1 MDSNLPA
8 HYWRHMLE
16 RAQFRRQKFVKKAAW
31 SAEDLVE
38 VEELENIIQNYE
50 EMLEWC
56 DIRDNDYWSWAQWQA
71 HLEERKK
78 PKVNEVIGPLPDEDI
93 F

>member
-8 HYWRHMLE
+8 HYWRDMLE
-16 RAQFRRQKFVKKAAW
+16 RAQSRRQKFVKKGAW

-38 VEELENIIQNYE
+38 VEELEEIIQHYN

-56 DIRDNDYWSWAQWQA
+56 DIRDNDYWAWEQWV
-71 HLEERKK
+71 HYLEERKK
-78 PKVNEVIGPLPDEDI
+78 PKVNEVIGVLPDEDI

>member
-1 MDSNLPA
+1 
-8 HYWRHMLE
+8 MLE
-16 RAQFRRQKFVKKAAW
+16 RAECRRQKFVKKGAW

-38 VEELENIIQNYE
+38 VEELEEIIQHYN

-56 DIRDNDYWSWAQWQA
+56 DIRDNDYWSWEQWVH

-78 PKVNEVIGPLPDEDI
+78 PKVNEIIGVLPDEDI

>member
-8 HYWRHMLE
+8 HYWRFMLE
-16 RAQFRRQKFVKKAAW
+16 RAQWRRQKFVKKAAW

-38 VEELENIIQNYE
+38 VEELEEIIQHNE

-56 DIRDNDYWSWAQWQA
+56 DIRDNDYWSWDQWQA
-71 HLEERKK
+71 HLEERKR
-78 PKVNEVIGPLPDEDI
+78 PKVNEVIGTLPIEDI

>member
-8 HYWRHMLE
+8 HYWRYMLE
-16 RAQFRRQKFVKKAAW
+16 RAQFRRQKFVKKGAW

-38 VEELENIIQNYE
+38 VEELLEIIQHYE

-56 DIRDNDYWSWAQWQA
+56 DIRDNDYWSWNQWQA
-71 HLEERKK
+71 HLEKRKK
-78 PKVNEVIGPLPDEDI
+78 PKVNEVIGVLPDEDV

>member
-1 MDSNLPA
+1 
-8 HYWRHMLE
+8 MLE
-16 RAQFRRQKFVKKAAW
+16 RAECRRQKFVKKAAW

-38 VEELENIIQNYE
+38 VEELEEIIQHYN

-71 HLEERKK
+71 YLEERKK
-78 PKVNEVIGPLPDEDI
+78 PKVNGVIGPLPIEDI

>member
-1 MDSNLPA
+1 M
-8 HYWRHMLE
+8 
-16 RAQFRRQKFVKKAAW
+16 
-31 SAEDLVE
+31 
-38 VEELENIIQNYE
+38 EELEDIIQNYE